1 MASETIQ
8 MDGLFISALTDRLQG
23 PKPGL
28 EAQIR
33 MCPDPRPGTQPV
45 ERVEHECAKAGVL
58 ALLYPHEDRLHLVL
72 TLRTNHLESHQG
84 QISFPGGKQEPGESL
99 EEAALRETQEEL
111 GISTESIRLLGSL
124 TPLYIPVS
132 RFCIYPIVAV
142 SDSRPDFHPS
152 PDEVDEV
159 IEVPLDHLLDSQNTL
174 RETWVVQGRELDVPF
189 YSYRKYKIWGATAMI
204 MAELMA
210 LIDEK
215 QTSPL
220 R

>member
-1 MASETIQ
+1 

-28 EAQIR
+28 EAQLR
-33 MCPDPRPGTQPV
+33 MCPHPRPGTQPV

-58 ALLYPHEDRLHLVL
+58 ALLYLHEDRLHLVL
-72 TLRTNHLESHQG
+72 TLRTNHVESHQG

-99 EEAALRETQEEL
+99 EETALREMQEEL
-111 GISTESIRLLGSL
+111 GISTESIRLLGAL

-142 SDSRPDFHPS
+142 SDKRPDFHPS
-152 PDEVDEV
+152 PDEVDAV
-159 IEVPLDHLLDSQNTL
+159 IEVPLEHLLDSHNTL
-174 RETWVVQGRELDVPF
+174 RETWVVQERKLDVPF
-189 YSYRKYKIWGATAMI
+189 YSYQEHKIWGATAMI

-215 QTSPL
+215 
-220 R
+220 